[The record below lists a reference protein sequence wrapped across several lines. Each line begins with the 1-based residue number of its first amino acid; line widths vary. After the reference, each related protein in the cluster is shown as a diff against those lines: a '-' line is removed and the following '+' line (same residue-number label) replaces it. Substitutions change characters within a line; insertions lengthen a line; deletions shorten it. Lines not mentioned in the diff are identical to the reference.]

1 MRRQARAHGGMA
13 TELARAC
20 AALCRGS
27 DFFAARLWPGD
38 ADAAGAPPLTPEHR
52 SKVIANGLRELDVFL
67 NILIDEVSLGHS
79 LPARPGQ
86 RNTANKLRNLRDA
99 LGLPHE
105 DHERLLALGR
115 SRECL
120 FHCSGRV
127 GRGDTRQAP
136 ALTLGWTKG
145 EGAGRSLTQVPVG
158 GTIVVSRA
166 DIESVCHFYRG
177 LAEDLALP
185 FGISP

>member
-1 MRRQARAHGGMA
+1 MRTQASAHGDMT

-27 DFFAARLWPGD
+27 NFFAAWLWSSDTD
-38 ADAAGAPPLTPEHR
+38 AVRAPSLTSEHR
-52 SKVIANGLRELDVFL
+52 SKVIANGLRELDRFL

-120 FHCSGRV
+120 FHCGGRV
-127 GRGDTRQAP
+127 SRGDNRQSR
-136 ALTLGWTKG
+136 ALTLGWSKG
-145 EGAGRSLTQVPVG
+145 EGAGRALTRVPVG
-158 GTIVVSRA
+158 SAIVVSRA
-166 DIESVCHFYRG
+166 DIESVCHFYRR
-177 LAEDLALP
+177 LAEDLASP
-185 FGISP
+185 FGLLP